1 MRDSAGSDTPVGSTT
16 PVLSSRRS
24 SKRIDRSL
32 LNESDYVNNTIPLS
46 PARPPSVSLSGIM
59 VSRGDDAP
67 TAANSAASTS
77 RQLFADDD
85 DGTRHV
91 SKMSPKKPSYLSDD
105 SSKVI
110 DLPTMDSIEVQR
122 ETTPP
127 PSPTAPV
134 PILSPPQSVLG
145 LSPPSAWKAAA
156 PVSTI
161 PTSTVPINTPTKMPL
176 EAASTPIDTPLPP
189 APAAITPPAT
199 LSPTVSFRSRIK
211 MPSSKAGSY
220 DEEDEFDFT
229 GDNNN
234 NSINS
239 NSNKKSLKK
248 SNGKIAIA
256 PVVVAPVAV
265 APAHIPIAPVP
276 APVAVVPVS
285 ASAPLSAHIP
295 IAPAHIP
302 LPVAPV
308 PASVSAPVPVAP
320 AHIPLPVGPIPASAH
335 VPIPTAPIIMTSSS
349 SSSSSIL
356 KVNDT
361 LSTRPLAAQLVAV
374 KMSEEKK
381 GEVKENVSQISTYHD
396 DVVDDDVSII
406 EEAKEDQPT
415 SQLTLV
421 VSTHDDAV
429 GNEQDHI
436 SVSDSPGKGHNY
448 DQPESPKLEP
458 FAALEKATTPDP
470 VSLSISPPRSDPTAI
485 RPTVSTSAPPSPTR
499 ATLNMP
505 SPIPNKPDKRWISS
519 PRNDIT
525 YNNTISSSTA
535 ASFVPTAETVRPRS
549 PSRLMP
555 ESNTVVN
562 APTAS
567 PRKPEKPIK
576 SLLSPLPSSRTYSYD
591 GEDDEA
597 AVPTS
602 HVPKPEKPTKPLASF
617 RGIDDVTRSR
627 SDTED
632 IPSIYRPPSPD
643 ATAKSLVL
651 AASEDSSDVAASRLS
666 LQTTPIVER
675 VPPTTEII
683 AVVVDEEVVSSG
695 SYKLILP
702 PEPTSGSTNFDL
714 GPPTSPPVIS
724 LVEHEHILAILQTEI
739 DKHKRTIKILQN
751 QSKIRESE
759 RIDTE
764 QAHIKSQE
772 IYTEQRAS
780 WAFEREKLLSTIT
793 SYDEQVESLIT
804 QKASEL
810 SALSEKYDILLA
822 QYKASQER
830 VVEAEVSVKEST
842 DTIEQLRRELEAVYT
857 EKRELQAQLDT
868 AKSDVIATQHMTT
881 DVSSAISHPQH
892 AAVVLVDEAI
902 AATSGAAEPIS
913 LTAPED
919 TLRGFEAD
927 YNNIEVIGE
936 GSDKVFALLASLP
949 SSPIPP
955 PSPTPFDP
963 SPADH
968 SSLDLTNLMG
978 EMTSLRQSHDQAMI
992 ELAQW
997 RQASLEHQ
1005 ASILAMT
1012 TAATTAMTTAT
1023 HNNTESKKGQNYDK
1037 VTCDAS
1043 TMTDNVVIRDFS
1055 MQTVAEATDPELLA
1069 PTTSTLVSTS
1079 TTLIPVQEKE
1089 CHNYDPSV
1097 ESRKSLVSLDYHD
1110 DLQE

>member
-1 MRDSAGSDTPVGSTT
+1 MRDSAGSDTPVVSTT

-24 SKRIDRSL
+24 SKKIDRSL
-32 LNESDYVNNTIPLS
+32 LNESDYVSNTIPLS

-59 VSRGDDAP
+59 SRGDDAP

-77 RQLFADDD
+77 RQLFADED
-85 DGTRHV
+85 DGTQHV

-127 PSPTAPV
+127 PSPTAPI
-134 PILSPPQSVLG
+134 PSPPQSVLG
-145 LSPPSAWKAAA
+145 LSPPSAWKTAA
-156 PVSTI
+156 PVSTVSTSMVPI
-161 PTSTVPINTPTKMPL
+161 STVPINTPTKVPL
-176 EAASTPIDTPLPP
+176 EASAPIDTPLPSP
-189 APAAITPPAT
+189 APAISPPAVLT
-199 LSPTVSFRSRIK
+199 PTVSFRSRIK

-234 NSINS
+234 
-239 NSNKKSLKK
+239 SNKKSLKK

-256 PVVVAPVAV
+256 PVAV
-265 APAHIPIAPVP
+265 A
-276 APVAVVPVS
+276 PVS
-285 ASAPLSAHIP
+285 ASAPLSAPIP
-295 IAPAHIP
+295 IAPPHIP
-302 LPVAPV
+302 LPTA
-308 PASVSAPVPVAP
+308 
-320 AHIPLPVGPIPASAH
+320 
-335 VPIPTAPIIMTSSS
+335 PIPTAPVPSKVIAPPPASLPVPVHIAPVSAPVHTPVLAPIIATSSS
-349 SSSSSIL
+349 STF

-361 LSTRPLAAQLVAV
+361 IATQPKLLLN
-374 KMSEEKK
+374 E
-381 GEVKENVSQISTYHD
+381 GNKEANKVESSQVSTYYSNIVD
-396 DVVDDDVSII
+396 DDGDDVSII
-406 EEAKEDQPT
+406 EEVKEIQLATQPVLTPQPT
-415 SQLTLV
+415 LI
-421 VSTHDDAV
+421 VSTHEAAV
-429 GNEQDHI
+429 GSELDQT
-436 SVSDSPGKGHNY
+436 SKPDSPAKGHNY
-448 DQPESPKLEP
+448 DPPASPKLEP
-458 FAALEKATTPDP
+458 FATLEKATGSDP

-485 RPTVSTSAPPSPTR
+485 RPTISTSAPPSPTR
-499 ATLNMP
+499 ATLNMS

-525 YNNTISSSTA
+525 YNNTISSSSA

-555 ESNTVVN
+555 ESNTVKN
-562 APTAS
+562 APTAL

-576 SLLSPLPSSRTYSYD
+576 SPLVPLPSSRTSSYD
-591 GEDDEA
+591 VDDD
-597 AVPTS
+597 AVIS
-602 HVPKPEKPTKPLASF
+602 SYVPKPEKPTKPIALASF
-617 RGIDDVTRSR
+617 RGIDDSTRSR

-632 IPSIYRPPSPD
+632 IPSVYRPPSPD
-643 ATAKSLVL
+643 ATVKSLALV
-651 AASEDSSDVAASRLS
+651 ASEDSSDVAAARLS

-675 VPPTTEII
+675 VPPTTELI
-683 AVVVDEEVVSSG
+683 AVVVDEGAAPSG
-695 SYKLILP
+695 SYKLQLP
-702 PEPTSGSTNFDL
+702 SEPTSGSTNFDP
-714 GPPTSPPVIS
+714 GPPTSPPVIP
-724 LVEHEHILAILQTEI
+724 LDEHEHILVTLQTEI

-780 WAFEREKLLSTIT
+780 WVFEREKLLNTIT
-793 SYDEQVESLIT
+793 SYDEQVESLTT